1 MNTKTAPEAN
11 TGRIVSKFWPSSL
24 FIFVNSSWWFF
35 PLLWSPHHVREY
47 EKSKLT
53 FYWNNT
59 WRIHDN
65 KETCLSPS
73 LSAACGNQRW
83 RTEWLEWLRHQ
94 RYVTVL
100 FNAPPVLQRISCLWL
115 WGKLFCR
122 DTVGSPEW
130 ARWPHLARLGFTVQD
145 LAHIA
150 RSSSH
155 HYYNEYYCWLL
166 LLSPVKF
173 AAWIN

>member
-83 RTEWLEWLRHQ
+83 RTEWLRHQ
-94 RYVTVL
+94 RYMYVTVL
-100 FNAPPVLQRISCLWL
+100 FNAPPQCSKGFLVYGFGGNFSLGIQWVVPSGQDGPILPVWVSQCRIWLILPAQVAIIIIMNIIADCCYYLPWNLQ
-115 WGKLFCR
+115 
-122 DTVGSPEW
+122 
-130 ARWPHLARLGFTVQD
+130 LG
-145 LAHIA
+145 
-150 RSSSH
+150 
-155 HYYNEYYCWLL
+155 
-166 LLSPVKF
+166 
-173 AAWIN
+173 